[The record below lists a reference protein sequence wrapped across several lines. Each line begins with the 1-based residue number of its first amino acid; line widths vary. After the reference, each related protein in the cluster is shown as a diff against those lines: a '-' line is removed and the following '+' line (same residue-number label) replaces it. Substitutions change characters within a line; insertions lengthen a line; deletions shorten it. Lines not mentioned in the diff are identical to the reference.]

1 VLYSYSCMRKLRVGV
16 IDLVT
21 KGPERGLY
29 SRAMNANLVS
39 IMPQVVAVWCE
50 QQGHDV
56 TFVCFTGYERL
67 ADELPD
73 DVNLVFIGA
82 FTEAAQ
88 LAYALSH
95 LFQLRGAVTV
105 LGGPHARC
113 YPEDAQK
120 YFDYVL
126 GFTTKSVVG
135 DVLADCSPHRPIG
148 VRVTAARQPAE
159 LPGVEERWSFIEPT
173 LRKAPFI
180 KVVPMI
186 GSLGCPYTCNF
197 CIDAEIPYQPLGFD
211 QLQSDLRFL
220 LTKRKRPIV
229 GWHDPNFGVRFNEY
243 TDAIAEAVPPNRVDF
258 IGESSLSLLS
268 EPHVKRLKEVGFKA
282 ILPGI
287 ESWFGLGDKSRTG
300 SRQGLDKVRQ
310 VAEQVNMILRH
321 IPYVQTNFVLGL
333 DCDAGPEPFELTKL
347 FVDLA
352 PGAFPAYSLLTAFG
366 RAAPLNLEYQ
376 RQRRVLPHPFPLLN
390 NHSAMNVIPLNYS
403 WTDFYDHLIGLTA
416 YSYSWQAIARR
427 YRANTGLI
435 PSMTNAVRAISN
447 EGFGRIHYYTEI
459 RRLLDADA
467 PFRRYCEGG
476 SSDIPQFYLDKMQ
489 HDLGSFSHYLPPSA
503 LHHDQ
508 NAYLNSV
515 EAVETPLMRLG
526 TAFEVRQAGSERSG

>member
-1 VLYSYSCMRKLRVGV
+1 MRKLRVGV

-50 QQGHDV
+50 EHGHDV

-67 ADELPD
+67 SDELPD
-73 DVNLVFIGA
+73 DVDLVFIGA

-88 LAYALSH
+88 LAYALSR

-105 LGGPHARC
+105 IGGPHARC
-113 YPEDAQK
+113 YPEDAQQ

-126 GFTTKSVVG
+126 GFTTKSVVR
-135 DVLADCSPHRPIG
+135 DVLADCSPHRPMGI
-148 VRVTAARQPAE
+148 RIAAARQPAE
-159 LPGVEERWSFIEPT
+159 LPGVEERWPFIEPT
-173 LRKAPFI
+173 LRKAPII

-186 GSLGCPYTCNF
+186 GSLGCPYTCSF
-197 CIDAEIPYQPLGFD
+197 CIDAEIPYQPLEFD
-211 QLQSDLRFL
+211 LLKSDLRFL
-220 LTKRKRPIV
+220 LTKQKRPMV
-229 GWHDPNFGVRFNEY
+229 GWHDPNFGVRFNDY

-268 EPHVKRLKEVGFKA
+268 EPHAKRLKEVGFKA

-310 VAEQVNMILRH
+310 VAEQVNMILRY

-333 DCDAGPEPFELTKL
+333 DCDAGPEPFELTKC
-347 FVDLA
+347 FVNLA

-376 RQRRVLPHPFPLLN
+376 RQGRVLPHPFPLLN
-390 NHSAMNVIPLNYS
+390 NHSAMNVIPLHYS
-403 WTDFYDHLIGLTA
+403 WTNFYDHLIGLTA
-416 YSYSWQAIARR
+416 YSYSWRAIARR
-427 YRANTGLI
+427 YRANTGII
-435 PSMTNAVRAISN
+435 PSMANVVRAISN

-459 RRLLDADA
+459 RRRLDTDA
-467 PFRRYCEGG
+467 HFRRYCEGATT
-476 SSDIPQFYLDKMQ
+476 DLPQFYLDKMQ
-489 HDLGSFSHYLPPSA
+489 HDLGAFSRYLPQGA

-515 EAVETPLMRLG
+515 ASGEPPAVAMSWPMPFNPVPG
-526 TAFEVRQAGSERSG
+526 ISSAP